1 MAKYF
6 GTDGFRG
13 KANVNLTVEHAFLVG
28 RFLGYDLGKA
38 AAAYGRRARV
48 VIGKDTRRSGYMYEN
63 ALAAGLCASGA
74 DAHLLHVTTTP
85 CVSYIT
91 RTEHFDCG
99 IMISASHNAF
109 YDNGIKLFNAQGEK
123 MEDAFI
129 ERVEAYLDGLSGTLP
144 YATGADIGRTVD
156 YIEGRNRYIA
166 YLTALAPRSFAGKRI
181 GLDCANGSA
190 WQIAKNVFDALG
202 AQTYV
207 IGYAPNGTNINE
219 NCGSTHPENLQKFV
233 VENKLDL
240 GFAFDGD
247 ADRCLAVD
255 ETGKLVTGD
264 HILYLYGRY
273 MQERGRLETNTVVTT
288 VMSNMGLYK
297 AFDALGIAYE
307 KTAVGD
313 RFVYENMNEHGHLL
327 GGEQSGHIIFSKYA
341 STGDGILTAI
351 KVMQVIISSNRK
363 LSELAAP
370 MRMYPQALK
379 NLIVQDK
386 DAVGK
391 HPTVRAAIEKAET
404 ALGDNGRVLCRASG
418 TEPLWRVMVEAES
431 EALCESTCSDIIA
444 AARES
449 GLLVRV
455 K

>member
-1 MAKYF
+1 
-6 GTDGFRG
+6 
-13 KANVNLTVEHAFLVG
+13 
-28 RFLGYDLGKA
+28 
-38 AAAYGRRARV
+38 
-48 VIGKDTRRSGYMYEN
+48 
-63 ALAAGLCASGA
+63 
-74 DAHLLHVTTTP
+74 
-85 CVSYIT
+85 
-91 RTEHFDCG
+91 
-99 IMISASHNAF
+99 
-109 YDNGIKLFNAQGEK
+109 
-123 MEDAFI
+123 
-129 ERVEAYLDGLSGTLP
+129 
-144 YATGADIGRTVD
+144 
-156 YIEGRNRYIA
+156 
-166 YLTALAPRSFAGKRI
+166 
-181 GLDCANGSA
+181 
-190 WQIAKNVFDALG
+190 
-202 AQTYV
+202 
-207 IGYAPNGTNINE
+207 
-219 NCGSTHPENLQKFV
+219 
-233 VENKLDL
+233 
-240 GFAFDGD
+240 
-247 ADRCLAVD
+247 
-255 ETGKLVTGD
+255 
-264 HILYLYGRY
+264 
-273 MQERGRLETNTVVTT
+273 
-288 VMSNMGLYK
+288 MGLYK